1 MPTKAIWEGKEC
13 DVRVD
18 TDLEANWSVSILS
31 GEFDPV
37 SLIRRPAVPVMIK
50 LRAKTRWLAMDA
62 GLRALKAQGKI
73 SDYTIDPRPQAELDA
88 EAAEK
93 AKLAAKRVAGAKAAV
108 EVEEEED
115 RKSTR
120 LNSSHGYISYAVFC
134 L

>member
-1 MPTKAIWEGKEC
+1 MPTKAIWQGKEC

-31 GEFDPV
+31 GQFDPV

-93 AKLAAKRVAGAKAAV
+93 AKLAAKRVAGAKAAA
-108 EVEEEED
+108 VEEEEE
-115 RKSTR
+115 
-120 LNSSHGYISYAVFC
+120 A
-134 L
+134 